1 MRILDLLI
9 RLGKYSDREIEF
21 YPVLYQKYMLLYRL
35 ECHKPFP
42 QDTSFTVVLSNE
54 EVSEHAEG

>member
-1 MRILDLLI
+1 MLI